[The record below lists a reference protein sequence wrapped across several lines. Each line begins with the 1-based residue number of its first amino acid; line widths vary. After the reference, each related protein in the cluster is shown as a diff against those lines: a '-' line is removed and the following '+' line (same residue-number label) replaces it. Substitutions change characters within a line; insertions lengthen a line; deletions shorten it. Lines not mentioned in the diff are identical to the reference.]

1 MTLPGPQNA
10 VDAALLR
17 DLAAGKLEALEALY
31 DRLAECLYGLAVR
44 ASGNKTRAGE
54 IVEHLFTEVWER
66 RESAATVIEFIPR
79 LLARCRE
86 LALGSRAPSTP
97 SISADA
103 GPTAVPRES
112 GEMVTPNVLDHLPA
126 DARAALE
133 IAYFEGLPVDAIAA
147 RMGAT
152 RVQVLDHLR
161 VSLDGLRPMLDRGAF
176 PGVGS

>member
-17 DLAAGKLEALEALY
+17 DLAAGKLEALGALY

-44 ASGNKTRAGE
+44 VCGNETRAGE

-66 RESAATVIEFIPR
+66 RERAATAVEFVPR

-86 LALGSRAPSTP
+86 VALSSRVPSLAAMSATASRTP
-97 SISADA
+97 SD
-103 GPTAVPRES
+103 TANR
-112 GEMVTPNVLDHLPA
+112 NFLDQLPP
-126 DARAALE
+126 DARAAIE

-152 RVQVLDHLR
+152 RTQVLEHLR
-161 VSLDGLRPMLDRGAF
+161 VSLDGLRPLLDRGAF
-176 PGVGS
+176 PGVSS

>member
-44 ASGNKTRAGE
+44 VCGNETLALE
-54 IVEHLFTEVWER
+54 IVEHLFTAIWER
-66 RESAATVIEFIPR
+66 RERAATVVEFVPH

-86 LALGSRAPSTP
+86 MALGSRVPSLQP
-97 SISADA
+97 VSAIASFAAGDA
-103 GPTAVPRES
+103 VNR
-112 GEMVTPNVLDHLPA
+112 NFLDELPP
-126 DARAALE
+126 DARAAIE

-147 RMGAT
+147 RMGTT
-152 RVQVLDHLR
+152 RTQVLDHLR
-161 VSLDGLRPMLDRGAF
+161 VSLDGLRPLLDRRAF